1 MARPSIPNSI
11 AHTSTRLDLTDWHLA
26 APPRFRPVTLVSALF
41 SGRAAQIIISISPS
55 ARWQSDFL
63 SLPLSLSPS
72 LSVLFCSSPPEIRP
86 RRAHWSSA
94 VFPFWTAI
102 DITLRQDRTPPISS
116 PRTGL
121 LVPPEHP
128 SPFVPVSTV
137 TSARFFPSSHHAGP
151 PINPFTLRRPPGVPL
166 IVDSQ
171 AASGWGF
178 GGLGFDGD

>member
-1 MARPSIPNSI
+1 MARPSIPTSI
-11 AHTSTRLDLTDWHLA
+11 RTYVNTIRSDGLA
-26 APPRFRPVTLVSALF
+26 SRSAAQVSPRRSGLRPVLWPSCADHHSA
-41 SGRAAQIIISISPS
+41 SAHRALAVCPSSHSISL
-55 ARWQSDFL
+55 R
-63 SLPLSLSPS
+63 LPR
-72 LSVLFCSSPPEIRP
+72 CSSAPRPPEIRP

-137 TSARFFPSSHHAGP
+137 TSARFFLRPTTRVPQLIPPFCAGP
-151 PINPFTLRRPPGVPL
+151 LECR
-166 IVDSQ
+166 
-171 AASGWGF
+171 
-178 GGLGFDGD
+178 